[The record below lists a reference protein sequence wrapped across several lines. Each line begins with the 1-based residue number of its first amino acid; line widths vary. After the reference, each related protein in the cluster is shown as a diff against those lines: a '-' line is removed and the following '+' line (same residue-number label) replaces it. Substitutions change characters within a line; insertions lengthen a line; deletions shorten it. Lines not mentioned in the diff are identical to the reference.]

1 MNAIQP
7 PPLDPKQFYRRIEAL
22 LEGAPGNL
30 PPRAR
35 ATLLASRFLEH
46 FADVFGVRT
55 VQVYDLVD
63 GVFHKTEERGEPGP
77 SIADVVAKIA
87 PTLPSIPDSEHPT
100 WTGLTALGVT
110 ALSPVGDLKTSAFAV
125 GLGPPPP
132 DVDVDAWLKQVSTG
146 ITWLEI
152 AFAQHVG
159 RRQVEGLLEQARAIQ
174 LSLLPTAPP
183 AFDGYDLAAVS
194 VAAESVGGDVFDWV
208 PLDADTLALMV
219 ADASGHGLPAALQA
233 RDVVTGLRMG
243 IERDY
248 KINRTVEKLNRVI
261 HRSGLTSRF
270 VSLVTGELET
280 NGNFVYVNAGHPSPF
295 LLDDHGLHELTVGG
309 GVLGP
314 FPDATFKLGFAHV
327 DRGAVLALFSDGVL
341 EQGMTQDD
349 AFGEERLKAW
359 LMDWREGPSADAVA
373 DLVAR
378 LSAHA
383 GGTPF
388 EDDVTVMLVR
398 RPR

>member
-1 MNAIQP
+1 
-7 PPLDPKQFYRRIEAL
+7 
-22 LEGAPGNL
+22 
-30 PPRAR
+30 
-35 ATLLASRFLEH
+35 
-46 FADVFGVRT
+46 
-55 VQVYDLVD
+55 
-63 GVFHKTEERGEPGP
+63 
-77 SIADVVAKIA
+77 
-87 PTLPSIPDSEHPT
+87 
-100 WTGLTALGVT
+100 
-110 ALSPVGDLKTSAFAV
+110 
-125 GLGPPPP
+125 
-132 DVDVDAWLKQVSTG
+132 
-146 ITWLEI
+146 
-152 AFAQHVG
+152 
-159 RRQVEGLLEQARAIQ
+159 
-174 LSLLPTAPP
+174 
-183 AFDGYDLAAVS
+183 VS
-194 VAAESVGGDVFDWV
+194 VPAESVGGDVFDWV
-208 PLDADTLALMV
+208 PLDAETLALMV

-280 NGNFVYVNAGHPSPF
+280 NGNFVYVNAGHPSPL
-295 LLDDHGLHELTVGG
+295 LLDAHGMRELTVGG

-341 EQGMTQDD
+341 EQGMAGGD
-349 AFGEERLKAW
+349 AFGEERLKTW
-359 LMDWREGPSADAVA
+359 LMDWREGPTADAVA
-373 DLVAR
+373 DLIAR

-383 GGTPF
+383 GGAPF

>member
-1 MNAIQP
+1 LNAIQP
-7 PPLDPKQFYRRIEAL
+7 PPLDPKLFYRRIEAL

-63 GVFHKTEERGEPGP
+63 GAFVKTEERGEPGP
-77 SIADVVAKIA
+77 SIADVVARVA
-87 PTLPSIPDSEHPT
+87 PTLPTIPDAEHPT

-110 ALSPVGDLKTSAFAV
+110 ALSPVGDSRTSAFAV
-125 GLGPPPP
+125 GLGAPPA
-132 DVDVDAWLKQVSTG
+132 DVDVDAWLRQVSTG

-152 AFAQHVG
+152 AFAQHVS
-159 RRQVEGLLEQARAIQ
+159 RRQVEGVVEQARAIQ
-174 LSLLPTAPP
+174 MSLLPAAPP
-183 AFDGYDLAAVS
+183 GFDGYDLAAMTVP
-194 VAAESVGGDVFDWV
+194 AESVGGDVFDWV
-208 PLDADTLALMV
+208 PLDPDTLALMV

-280 NGNFVYVNAGHPSPF
+280 NGNFVYINAGHPSPV
-295 LLDDHGLHELTVGG
+295 LLDDHGLRELTVGG

-314 FPDATFKLGFAHV
+314 FPEATFKLGFAHV

-341 EQGMTQDD
+341 EQGMEKGE
-349 AFGEERLKAW
+349 AFGEERLRAW
-359 LMDWREGPSADAVA
+359 LADWREGPCADAVA

-378 LSAHA
+378 VSAHA
-383 GGTPF
+383 GGAPF

-398 RPR
+398 RSR